1 MMNLNISLH
10 KHQSMTLVRN
20 SLLLVLTGMLL
31 AGCVKSNDDLSRFIQ
46 ETKARQ
52 PVAIEPLPKDKTPE
66 RFVYI
71 VDNLRDPFLNTS
83 SVGPDIPVA
92 ANGDEVSDGPRPIP
106 NRPPEI
112 LEAFELDSLDMV
124 GTFLV
129 EGVNYGL
136 IEDPDG
142 VILRVRVGN
151 YIGRNHGRITAVS
164 DSRVELVELMPD
176 GPNKWEEVQSQI
188 ALDDG

>member
-1 MMNLNISLH
+1 MNLTFGHLDTH
-10 KHQSMTLVRN
+10 SMMVFRKTVV
-20 SLLLVLTGMLL
+20 LLAASLVLV
-31 AGCVKSNDDLSRFIQ
+31 GCVKSNDDLDRFIQ

-83 SVGPDIPVA
+83 TSGPDAPALVDD
-92 ANGDEVSDGPRPIP
+92 GEVPDGPRPIP

-112 LEAFELDSLDMV
+112 LEAFELDSLEMV
-124 GTFLV
+124 GTFLIDD
-129 EGVNYGL
+129 VNYGL

-142 VILRVRVGN
+142 VIVRVRVGN
-151 YIGRNHGRITAVS
+151 YMGKNHGRIIAVS
-164 DSRVELVELMPD
+164 DNRVELVELMPD
-176 GPNKWEEVQSQI
+176 GPNKWEEVQSEI